1 MFHQEN
7 KFAKYLRNFINLLYW
22 SRVQLIMGR
31 SALYKKMK
39 GRKYGRPL
47 NKRQKT
53 TVKRL
58 ISNTQEKKHYLLTDA
73 TGINQ
78 STVATLTKLSTIA
91 QGDTDTTRDGDRLT
105 LKSLRFSATIS
116 NSDTY
121 NRFRVILFRWNPD
134 DSTAPVV
141 GDILQNTAGNLLD
154 VLLPTHLD
162 KASNF
167 HVIHDRTYT
176 TAGNAENAAIGINK
190 TFYGKRLGSKT
201 IQYNAGGTTG
211 FRNVWM
217 LTVSDSGAAAH
228 PYIYYTSLL
237 KFTDS

>member
-1 MFHQEN
+1 MVR
-7 KFAKYLRNFINLLYW
+7 KFKVTWKR
-22 SRVQLIMGR
+22 RG
-31 SALYKKMK
+31 
-39 GRKYGRPL
+39 L

-58 ISNTQEKKHYLLTDA
+58 ISNTQEKKHFLVTNA
-73 TGINQ
+73 SGISQ
-78 STVATLTKLSTIA
+78 STVGTITKLSSIA
-91 QGDTDTTRDGDRLT
+91 QGDSDTDRDGDRLT
-105 LKSLRFSATIS
+105 LKSLRFTATIS

-134 DSTAPVV
+134 DSTAPTV
-141 GDILQNTAGNLLD
+141 GDILQNSAGNLLD

-162 KASNF
+162 KSSNF

-176 TAGNAENAAIGINK
+176 TATDGANEAIGVKK
-190 TFYGKRLGSKT
+190 TFYGKRLGTKT
-201 IQYNAGGTTG
+201 IQYNAGLTTG
-211 FRNVWM
+211 FRNVYM

-237 KFTDS
+237 KYTDS